1 MKVTGFSFIR
11 NAIKYQYP
19 VRESILSILPVVDE
33 YIIAVGNSDDGT
45 RDMIANIPS
54 AKIKIIDTIWDDNLR
69 TGGSVLA
76 EETNKAFAAISPD
89 TDWAFYLQG
98 DECLHEKDYPAIRT
112 AMEKYLS
119 EKKVDGLLFKWIH
132 FYGKYE
138 YIGTGRR
145 WYRKEIRII
154 RNNKNIISWKDA
166 QGFRF
171 KDHTK
176 LKVKEIDAHIYHYGW
191 VKPPKVSH
199 KKGLV
204 FHSIHDPAFKP
215 TAEDE
220 EKEFDYYRN
229 IDRLDLFKGT
239 HPAVMQERVKQVDW
253 EFNFDTTQKNFKNM
267 KLKHRIS
274 HVIEDLTGYRFGEYK
289 NYIKV

>member
-19 VRESILSILPVVDE
+19 VKESILSLLPLVDE
-33 YIIAVGNSDDGT
+33 YIIAVGNSEDGT
-45 RDMIANIPS
+45 REMIQSIGS
-54 AKIKIIDTIWDDNLR
+54 DKIKIIDTVWNESLR
-69 TGGSVLA
+69 TGGFVLA
-76 EETNKAFAAISPD
+76 DETNKSFQAIPAD

-98 DECLHEKDYPAIRT
+98 DECLHEKDYPAIKA
-112 AMEKYLS
+112 AMEKYLGD
-119 EKKVDGLLFKWIH
+119 KRVDGLLFKWLH
-132 FYGKYE
+132 FYGKYN

-154 RNNKNIISWKDA
+154 RNNRNIISWKDA

-171 KDHTK
+171 KDEKK

-191 VKPPKVSH
+191 VKPPQVSY
-199 KKGLV
+199 KKGLA
-204 FHSIHDPAFKP
+204 FKAMHDPNFTP

-220 EKEFDYYRN
+220 KKEFDYFLN
-229 IDRLDLFKGT
+229 IDRLALFTGT
-239 HPAVMQERVKQVDW
+239 HPATMQERIKHTDW
-253 EFNFDTTQKNFKNM
+253 DFDFDTTQKGFKNM

-274 HVIEDLTGYRFGEYK
+274 HIIEDLTGYRPGEYK
-289 NYIKV
+289 NYIKI

>member
-19 VRESILSILPVVDE
+19 VKESILSILPLVDE
-33 YIIAVGNSDDGT
+33 YIIAVGNSEDGT
-45 RDMIANIPS
+45 REMIQSIAS
-54 AKIKIIDTIWDDNLR
+54 DKIKIIDTVWDESLR
-69 TGGSVLA
+69 TGGIVLA
-76 EETNKAFAAISPD
+76 DETNKAFREVPAD

-98 DECLHEKDYPAIRT
+98 DECLHEKGYPAIRA
-112 AMEKYLS
+112 AMEKYLDD
-119 EKKVDGLLFKWIH
+119 KGVDGLLFKWLH
-132 FYGKYE
+132 FYGKYN

-154 RNNKNIISWKDA
+154 RNDKNIISWKDA

-171 KDHTK
+171 KNEKK
-176 LKVKEIDAHIYHYGW
+176 LRVKEIDAQIYHYGW
-191 VKPPKVSH
+191 VKPPLVSN
-199 KKGLV
+199 KKGLA
-204 FHSIHDPAFKP
+204 FKAMHDPAFTA

-220 EKEFDYYRN
+220 KKEFDYFLN
-229 IDRLDLFKGT
+229 IDRLDLFTGS
-239 HPAVMQERVKQVDW
+239 HPAAMQERVQHTDW
-253 EFNFDTTQKNFKNM
+253 DFDFDTTQNGFKNM

-274 HVIEDLTGYRFGEYK
+274 HIIEDLTGYRPGEYK